1 VILEL
6 ALRIEP
12 GRTNGRTCAKQ
23 VPDEANPLERGLKL
37 LLGRLAALQE
47 IWNEFVHWKR
57 HIEKTL
63 PEEEKLF
70 HTKMNG
76 LTVWVIE
83 DAVAYTLIYPEDY

>member
-1 VILEL
+1 
-6 ALRIEP
+6 
-12 GRTNGRTCAKQ
+12 
-23 VPDEANPLERGLKL
+23 
-37 LLGRLAALQE
+37 
-47 IWNEFVHWKR
+47 VHWKR

-83 DAVAYTLIYPEDY
+83 DAVAYTLMYPEDY